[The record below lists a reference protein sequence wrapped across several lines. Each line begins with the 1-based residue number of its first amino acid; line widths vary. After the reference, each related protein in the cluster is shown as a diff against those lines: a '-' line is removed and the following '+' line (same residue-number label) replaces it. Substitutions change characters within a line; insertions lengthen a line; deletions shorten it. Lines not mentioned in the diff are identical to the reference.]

1 VRYCLNT
8 STLNKF
14 GLDVEQQIDVAAA
27 AGYSGIEL
35 WMEDIMKFAGSGRS
49 IPDLGKKMKSR
60 GLEFSNTI
68 AFQAWCSGDDAARAS
83 ALENVRREMQI
94 IASLGGKGY
103 AAPPWGIDAGA
114 SVAEIAVYF
123 DALVKVG
130 RDTGVEPYL
139 EFWGHSPVLHTLDQ
153 AIEVTE
159 RCTAAPLRILVDIYH
174 FYKGGGDP
182 ESLRRLPGSMIGIFH
197 VNDYP
202 DIPRSMITDEDRVF
216 PGEGR
221 APWPTYRD
229 ILSKTGYSG
238 MLSLE
243 LFLRSNF
250 GMTALQLAAKGL
262 ETMRRTVEGA

>member
-1 VRYCLNT
+1 VKYCLNT

-49 IPDLGKKMKSR
+49 LPDLGKKMKSR

-68 AFQAWCSGDDAARAS
+68 AFQAWCSGDDSARAS
-83 ALENVRREMQI
+83 ALENVRREMQM
-94 IASLGGKGY
+94 IASLGGKAC

-139 EFWGHSPVLHTLDQ
+139 EFWGHSPALHTLDQ

-174 FYKGGGDP
+174 IYKGGGNP

-250 GMTALQLAAKGL
+250 GMTALQLATKGL
-262 ETMRRTVEGA
+262 QTMRRTVEGA